1 MKIGFIGLGNM
12 ASAIMQGIISNGVVS
27 ASDVYGYDVSDAAKE
42 KAKEN
47 KINILGSNPD
57 VASNSD
63 VLILAVKP
71 QFLSDA
77 VKELNGKIS
86 SNTIVISIVAGRT
99 IEALEELLGEVKI
112 VRTMPNTP
120 ALIREAAIGYSF
132 NGLIAEDDKAVVKKI
147 LSSFGKAIEVP
158 ERLMDAVVGVSGSA
172 PAYVFM
178 FIEAMADGAVAEG
191 MPRALAYE
199 FAAQAVMGSA
209 KLMLETGK
217 HPGELKDMVCSPAGT
232 TIAAVRSLEESGFRG
247 SVMDAVIEASEVS
260 KEL

>member
-47 KINILGSNPD
+47 QINILGSNLD

-132 NGLIAEDDKAVVKKI
+132 NGLIAEDDKEVVKQI

-209 KLMLETGK
+209 RLMLETGK